1 MAIKVKRLRG
11 RPSAFQRLLEFALV
25 GVATD
30 IIKWQKKEKRVATGK
45 SQDWLITL
53 KRIGSNKPK
62 DILANLIGVKYI
74 NYALFGRG
82 KGKLPEWQ
90 IILKWMRVRGIAA
103 RDVQSGRFRSNIVAS
118 AKAIARQ
125 IGDSGTKATSIGQV
139 MLDLFYKQNLKEAI
153 AKFTPKITEETEKL
167 LANQF
172 VADNVNLKNF
182 QVSTK

>member
-30 IIKWQKKEKRVATGK
+30 IIKWQKKEKRIATGK

-74 NYALFGRG
+74 NYALFGRA
-82 KGKLPEWQ
+82 KGKRPEWQ
-90 IILKWMRVRGIAA
+90 IISAWMRIRGISG
-103 RDVQSGRFRSNIVAS
+103 RSVQSGRFRTRLEA
-118 AKAIARQ
+118 AKAIAFQ
-125 IGDSGTKATSIGQV
+125 IGDIGTKATSIGQV

-153 AKFTPKITEETEKL
+153 TKFTPKITEETEKL

>member
-30 IIKWQKKEKRVATGK
+30 IIKWQKKEKRIATGK
-45 SQDWLITL
+45 SQNWLITL

-74 NYALFGRG
+74 NYALFGRA
-82 KGKLPEWQ
+82 KGKRPKWQ
-90 IILKWMRVRGIAA
+90 IILEWMRIRGISG
-103 RDVQSGRFRSNIVAS
+103 RDVQSGRFRTRLEA
-118 AKAIARQ
+118 AKAIAVQ
-125 IGDSGTKATSIGQV
+125 IGEIGTVSASIGQV

-153 AKFTPKITEETEKL
+153 TKFTPKITEETEKL

>member
-90 IILKWMRVRGIAA
+90 IILEWMRIRGISG
-103 RDVQSGRFRSNIVAS
+103 RDVQSGRFRTRLEA
-118 AKAIARQ
+118 AKAIAFQ
-125 IGDSGTKATSIGQV
+125 IGEIGTKATSIGQA